1 MMVSTRQI
9 STKGIQQPSH
19 RRRLLGKIL
28 NLRKILMNKI
38 MEIQT
43 HLMHSEESRTN
54 KMKRKHRFH
63 GPVKEI

>member
-1 MMVSTRQI
+1 LPGKTLNLQ
-9 STKGIQQPSH
+9 
-19 RRRLLGKIL
+19 KIL
-28 NLRKILMNKI
+28 TIKI

-54 KMKRKHRFH
+54 NMKRKHRFH